1 MIPDLDQANQEGRA
15 SSSSFNFTEVG
26 QKRIWRGAGWLLE
39 RSYRLLR
46 HDLILPS
53 KGKAV
58 MEGSQ
63 TLLSLT

>member
-1 MIPDLDQANQEGRA
+1 MIPDLDQANLEGRA
-15 SSSSFNFTEVG
+15 SSSSFNSIEVG
-26 QKRIWRGAGWLLE
+26 QKRIWRGVGWLLE

-46 HDLILPS
+46 HTLMLPS
-53 KGKAV
+53 KGKAI